1 MDLYWI
7 LGGWGCGVINA
18 EKCGCSC
25 CCWGGGVCFTLPIT
39 FYGSTPRPLGLP
51 SIVWMNG
58 QLCPSQAVFSK
69 LLKRRGSTAEG
80 RIDTSCLC
88 IQLTLWQFSMLVINW
103 VVQMFLSCESCIF
116 AHMQSF
122 VQQVLWVVTSTLFGG
137 FVSLWGSVT
146 TPDVCQLVVT
156 WNWIIPDPSEC
167 YSSRTNAF
175 KLLVWLL
182 ALRATETQTKM
193 ILWVLFR
200 MLWVVIYLLSYRP
213 IRQNI
218 LYTCVMLCWST
229 FRCQNS
235 PEPSRHGL
243 HWTPEGASL
252 TCPGS
257 PLFLPWIAYW

>member
-18 EKCGCSC
+18 VKCGCSC
-25 CCWGGGVCFTLPIT
+25 CCWGGGVCSTLPIT

-58 QLCPSQAVFSK
+58 QLCLSQAVFSK
-69 LLKRRGSTAEG
+69 LLKRRGSIAEG

-103 VVQMFLSCESCIF
+103 VVQMFLSCESYIF

-122 VQQVLWVVTSTLFGG
+122 VQQVLWVVTSTLFGY

-146 TPDVCQLVVT
+146 TQDVCQLVVT
-156 WNWIIPDPSEC
+156 WNWTIPDPSEC

-175 KLLVWLL
+175 ELLVWVL
-182 ALRATETQTKM
+182 ALY
-193 ILWVLFR
+193 ILTLIIVRLQECRQRWSSECFFGCCG
-200 MLWVVIYLLSYRP
+200 LSYIYCLIDQSGR
-213 IRQNI
+213 
-218 LYTCVMLCWST
+218 T
-229 FRCQNS
+229 FC
-235 PEPSRHGL
+235 
-243 HWTPEGASL
+243 TPA
-252 TCPGS
+252 
-257 PLFLPWIAYW
+257 